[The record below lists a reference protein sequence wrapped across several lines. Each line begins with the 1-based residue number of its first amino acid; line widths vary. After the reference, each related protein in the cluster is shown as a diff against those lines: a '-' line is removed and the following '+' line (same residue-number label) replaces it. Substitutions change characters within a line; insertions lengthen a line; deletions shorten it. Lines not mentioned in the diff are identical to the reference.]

1 MTPEQ
6 YRSVAVTDVD
16 VPLTEEALWDL
27 LRDRQAYRRT
37 RYVVARHGEQVAVA
51 ELDKPD
57 EVDLFVDI
65 VGVRLLAGRDET
77 VLVER
82 PEVDT
87 AVPSQLAKVA
97 ADLPGVRCVVV
108 RGRYQH
114 VSFILD
120 ARPRRVHVLDV
131 APPRPAKL
139 VDQVERL
146 LDTAESLPPTLC
158 LPQVV
163 DLDDLAR
170 AHPAEHYLLPCRG
183 GGVSVPGAAVSYLD
197 EVPAPADWTLI
208 GCERSRQIHAHFYPD
223 LAARVPQVDFCPAAL
238 AAARPLPPGEARL
251 TKCCLLE
258 TRVET
263 RGDTVVVP
271 WGASL
276 EQVAEGLT
284 TAGALAEQRRETPA
298 DAPAPEPTA

>member
-1 MTPEQ
+1 VTPEQ
-6 YRSVAVTDVD
+6 YRAVAVTDVD
-16 VPLTEEALWDL
+16 VPLTEEALWAH

-37 RYVVARHGEQVAVA
+37 RYVVARRGGQVAVA
-51 ELDKPD
+51 ELDTRAD
-57 EVDLFVDI
+57 GDLFVDI
-65 VGVRLLAGRDET
+65 VGLRLLAGPDET
-77 VLVER
+77 VLVDR

-87 AVPSQLAKVA
+87 AVPSQLAAVA
-97 ADLPGVRCVVV
+97 TELPGVRCVVV

-114 VSFILD
+114 VSFIVD

-131 APPRPAKL
+131 APPWPAKL

-158 LPQVV
+158 LPQVI

-170 AHPAEHYLLPCRG
+170 AHPADHYLLPCRG
-183 GGVSVPGAAVSYLD
+183 SGVSVPGATVSYLD
-197 EVPAPADWTLI
+197 EVPEPAEWTLI

-223 LAARVPQVDFCPAAL
+223 LAARVPQVDFCPAAR
-238 AAARPLPPGEARL
+238 AAAQPLPAGEARL

-258 TRVET
+258 THVET

-276 EQVAEGLT
+276 EQVAEGLA
-284 TAGALAEQRRETPA
+284 TAGELAEQRS
-298 DAPAPEPTA
+298 DAPTPEPTA